1 MRGLFING
9 SNSPQQ
15 SNTNH
20 APTPPHSPSPP
31 SQSQDPGP
39 SDAVSLKRQAS
50 RSQPRRGH
58 DSRRRQPQPERTP
71 KEDLVTNTTDRFSG
85 DSDTRDGNHEECS
98 SVKETASSPRET
110 NREAELLTKLEA
122 MERKNQSLSVA
133 RDYEASRAVA
143 LQEKLANAQKACRQT
158 EERAKAQ
165 VGDMRNQ
172 LAQSNSQHA
181 RTRKAYDDM
190 KSIAEWDRR
199 EVERKRRECS
209 SLQSQWNGLATEHEN
224 LIKRSQ
230 ALESDHGRL
239 KAQFDSQSGELHQ
252 LKDKYKAQQLILDHR
267 TKELQEAQAYLTSTR
282 STSGADIIRLIESL
296 NAEILQVASSITD
309 TLPFEQYTSAR
320 TTSKRMVMTEYLG
333 GIFGEEAIAAATCHP
348 SEDDLDIIVQN
359 ALQYLMVGH
368 CKDLV
373 ERWHVDPIVS
383 NFLKEMYRRI
393 RKNNSSSV
401 AGRWRTMT
409 KAEVKYGRYD
419 QVENNAKTRIID
431 DIQSLVHRWMKFSDK
446 RAQASMSKI
455 IETKVDTVLNI
466 ATQID
471 RAMGID
477 VVSEDWEAYLVHPG
491 KPFNTVWM
499 EDVFQASQGS
509 TSTEEEAAGIV
520 LCSTA
525 LGLRRRGESG
535 PDNEDGEWQVMAK
548 AKVLLDRAFE
558 KW

>member
-1 MRGLFING
+1 MWWVFANG

-15 SNTNH
+15 SDAND
-20 APTPPHSPSPP
+20 APTPSHFPSPP
-31 SQSQDPGP
+31 SQDLVP
-39 SDAVSLKRQAS
+39 SDTVSLKRQTSQS
-50 RSQPRRGH
+50 RPRRSH
-58 DSRRRQPQPERTP
+58 DSRRRQPESERTP
-71 KEDLVTNTTDRFSG
+71 REDLVTNTTNRLSG
-85 DSDTRDGNHEECS
+85 DCDTRDGKHEEWS
-98 SVKETASSPRET
+98 IVKENASSPQET
-110 NREAELLTKLEA
+110 NREAELLAKLGA
-122 MERKNQSLSVA
+122 MERKNQSLSDA
-133 RDYEASRAVA
+133 RDHEASRAAA
-143 LQEKLANAQKACRQT
+143 LQEKLVNAQKVCGQT

-172 LAQSNSQHA
+172 LEQSASQHA
-181 RTRKAYDDM
+181 RTKKAYDDM
-190 KSIAEWDRR
+190 KSRAEWDRR
-199 EVERKRRECS
+199 EVERKTREYS
-209 SLQSQWNGLATEHEN
+209 SLQFQWNALATEHEN
-224 LIKRSQ
+224 LMKRGQ
-230 ALESDHGRL
+230 VLESDHGRL
-239 KAQFDSQSGELHQ
+239 KVQFDNQSGELHQ

-309 TLPFEQYTSAR
+309 ALPFDQYTSAG
-320 TTSKRMVMTEYLG
+320 TTSKRVVTTKYLG
-333 GIFGEEAIAAATCHP
+333 GIFGEETIAAATYLP
-348 SEDDLDIIVQN
+348 GEDDLDIIVQN
-359 ALQYLMVGH
+359 VLQYLMVGH

-373 ERWHVDPIVS
+373 ECWHVNPKVS
-383 NFLKEMYRRI
+383 KLLKEMYQRI

-409 KAEVKYGRYD
+409 KADMKYGRYD

-431 DIQSLVHRWMKFSDK
+431 EIRSLVYRWMEHADK
-446 RAQASMSKI
+446 RAQASMSKM

-477 VVSEDWEAYLVHPG
+477 VVSEDWEAYLAHPG

-509 TSTEEEAAGIV
+509 RSTEEAAAGIV

-535 PDNEDGEWQVMAK
+535 PDNEGGEWQAMTK
-548 AKVLLDRAFE
+548 AKVLLDTAFE